1 MAPWN
6 CHEGLVVNSSYRIFA
21 SIFSMI
27 LDKYN
32 SVHIDS
38 RQGLTVRCR
47 FLPLKRRSQCR
58 GRRTIVVAHVY
69 VRRGRVPATRGSCGS
84 VFSSE
89 VTVQGHRRRGGTCV
103 GWSISQRWPES
114 LFQTPLLF
122 QNFWIR
128 VRQFFKFENPTLV
141 QTPATIIDP
150 TVIYPCFYFRN
161 DRTDSCCCRNLKVTP
176 EPGPVKKRSIL
187 QESTPV
193 PPLVW
198 RSQQSSKK

>member
-1 MAPWN
+1 MPKVRYGNSISGSESNTQLSN
-6 CHEGLVVNSSYRIFA
+6 CEADSSPLSYCRPMTYSSHSHALVW
-21 SIFSMI
+21 
-27 LDKYN
+27 
-32 SVHIDS
+32 S
-38 RQGLTVRCR
+38 RGGRSHFFRLR
-47 FLPLKRRSQCR
+47 FL
-58 GRRTIVVAHVY
+58 
-69 VRRGRVPATRGSCGS
+69 
-84 VFSSE
+84 F
-89 VTVQGHRRRGGTCV
+89 
-103 GWSISQRWPES
+103 
-114 LFQTPLLF
+114 LFK
-122 QNFWIR
+122 NFLIR